1 MNPDFIPVP
10 NDSIRVVKLL
20 LYASATP
27 LQIIQGTATGALDL
41 SPYVIKM
48 TQKPRQLDFTLSWH
62 SELFGLLPLP
72 GNLVV
77 VNLGTQ
83 LLWTGVAEE
92 VANYQSERG
101 TRELA
106 ITARTRDGNALW
118 RTSPRVSGIY
128 PEGTQLTFIAQ
139 QLCSAIGL
147 APAEMALPAVS
158 AYTVH
163 SNTQMANLSIW
174 DMLTTLY
181 QSVGYQ
187 PYVDGYGKIKCISRD
202 TQRTADL
209 TITSDRVIAI
219 TGSYSKR
226 QKTAVRIKWLDPNLT
241 QVIQPAQ
248 SLATA
253 SLTAGFF
260 QPTVEKDVA
269 FSTDG
274 TQAALNTYLVI
285 KQSCNSGLLPVATEG
300 YVQLTPTLGHITL
313 TNTYFTLIFLVVD
326 LAGILAAS
334 YIPDEVAFGFT
345 IPIGRIVQG
354 LLLFAAMLVM
364 SSIGTGSY
372 EIWGQPYSWVHQMNT
387 TEAYDFTAPAWQ
399 EAITEIENDFV
410 MSEAMSEAFATREL
424 LYEVQSAVSYGAQ
437 IVDDPRIEVGD
448 ILALPDGSQ
457 IYVTDYERDLTRGAA
472 AILGITGFQAGATG
486 TVIAG
491 GGKHQVNVMGAATTA
506 QGQSAGVPL
515 SAPGTLSFTSITT
528 TSAQVNYAAATGGA
542 VGYEYEVS

>member
-1 MNPDFIPVP
+1 VNPDFAPVAD
-10 NDSIRVVKLL
+10 DSLRTATLL
-20 LYASATP
+20 LYAAATP
-27 LQIIQGTATGALDL
+27 LQIIQKTAAGALDL
-41 SPYVIKM
+41 SPYVKAM
-48 TQKPRQLDFTLSWH
+48 KQKPTQLDFTLTWH
-62 SELFGLLPLP
+62 SELFGLVPVP
-72 GNLVV
+72 GNLVA
-77 VNLGTQ
+77 VNLGSQ
-83 LLWTGVAEE
+83 LLWTGIVEE
-92 VANYQSERG
+92 VSSYQNDRG

-106 ITARTRDGNALW
+106 IVARTRDGNALW

-128 PEGTQLTFIAQ
+128 PAGTQLTYIAQ

-147 APAEMALPAVS
+147 SPAEMALPAV
-158 AYTVH
+158 AAFTVH

-187 PYVDGYGKIKCISRD
+187 PYIDGYGRIKCISRD
-202 TQRTADL
+202 TSRTADI
-209 TITSDRVIAI
+209 TITDDRTVAI
-219 TGSYSKR
+219 KGSYSKR

-241 QVIQPAQ
+241 QIIQAAQ

-260 QPTVEKDVA
+260 QATVEKEVA

-285 KQSCNSGLLPVATEG
+285 KQSCNSGLLPVASEE
-300 YVQLTPTLGHITL
+300 YAQLTPTIGKITL
-313 TNTYFTLIFLVVD
+313 TNTYFTLIFLTLD

-345 IPIGRIVQG
+345 IPVGRIVQG

-372 EIWGQPYSWVHQMNT
+372 EIWGEPYSWVHQMNT
-387 TEAYDFTAPAWQ
+387 TEAYDVTAPAWQ

-410 MSEAMSEAFATREL
+410 MSQPMSEAFATREL
-424 LYEVQSAVSYGAQ
+424 LYEVQSAVSYGVQ

-472 AILGITGFQAGATG
+472 AILDITGFQAGATG
-486 TVIAG
+486 TVLG
-491 GGKHQVNVMGAATTA
+491 NKHQPRSVTGTATTA
-506 QGQSAGVPL
+506 QGQNTGL
-515 SAPGTLSFTSITT
+515 GAPGPLIFTSITT
-528 TSAQVNYAAATGGA
+528 TSAQVNYTAAPGGA
-542 VGYEYEVS
+542 VGYEYEVT